1 MNKYYLEL
9 PENYKLDKTIDAKN
23 FLFGLLL
30 NVLALVVG
38 GIVFFITYILKF
50 QNLQIPENDRQVLL
64 QLLISILIV
73 GLGFIVYI
81 VLHELTHGIFYKYFT
96 KQKLKFGLTLTV
108 AYCGVPNVYVRKKE
122 TIIACLA
129 PLVIYTILFA
139 MIIIFLPSNI
149 INLTVTLLFSLH
161 VGGCSG
167 DIYLSL
173 ILLTKYKKDTYIK
186 DTGPTQYIYKK
197 VQ

>member
-50 QNLQIPENDRQVLL
+50 QNLQIPENDRQVVL

-81 VLHELTHGIFYKYFT
+81 VLHELTHGLFYKYFT

-139 MIIIFLPSNI
+139 IIIIFLPPNI

-161 VGGCSG
+161 VGGCTG
-167 DIYLSL
+167 DAYLSL
-173 ILLTKYKKDTYIK
+173 VLLTKYKKDTYIK

-197 VQ
+197 GE

>member
-9 PENYKLDKTIDAKN
+9 PEDYKLDKTIDANK

-50 QNLQIPENDRQVLL
+50 QNLQIPENDRQVVL

-81 VLHELTHGIFYKYFT
+81 VLHELTHGLFYKYFT

-139 MIIIFLPSNI
+139 IIIIFLPPNI
-149 INLTVTLLFSLH
+149 INLCVTLLFSLH
-161 VGGCSG
+161 VGGCVG
-167 DIYLSL
+167 DAYLSL

-197 VQ
+197 GE